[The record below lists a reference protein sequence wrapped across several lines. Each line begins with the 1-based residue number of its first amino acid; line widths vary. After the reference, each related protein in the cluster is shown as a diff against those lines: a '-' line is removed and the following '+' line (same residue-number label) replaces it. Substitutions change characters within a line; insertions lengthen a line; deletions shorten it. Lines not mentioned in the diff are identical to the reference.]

1 MAEETSITTRAG
13 PVVPAS
19 RPQADPEAE
28 GETGIIRPLSSFTP
42 VEQRAILALI
52 RCADS
57 PAVPLPPPADGR
69 EGDARFAGPRVAPVT
84 RRQP

>member
-13 PVVPAS
+13 PVVPAPC
-19 RPQADPEAE
+19 PQADPEAE

-57 PAVPLPPPADGR
+57 PYVAPPADHGR
-69 EGDARFAGPRVAPVT
+69 RGDPVFAGPGVAPAT